1 MHQVVLEILVL
12 QNSSSKLTAA
22 PTTAAAASSN
32 GNLDDKLSSR
42 IDQLAKEIENVKIG
56 LTGSAPTAD
65 VNKLRA
71 AVEGLESRQAAHEVS
86 VEKALKELPA
96 PPTALAPSAAAPSE
110 SAPAADVS
118 SQLAEIQVKYFFV
131 EVSQLCIQ
139 IKFSTK

>member
-1 MHQVVLEILVL
+1 MLEILVL

-110 SAPAADVS
+110 SAPAADVF